1 MLCDRT
7 RVPARGLF
15 GGRPGE
21 PDEVWIDGVM
31 PPRAKAEH
39 VLPPGAHVELRLPG
53 GGGYGEPAARR
64 AEDVERDLLAGY
76 VTGTR

>member
-21 PDEVWIDGVM
+21 PGEVWIDGVM